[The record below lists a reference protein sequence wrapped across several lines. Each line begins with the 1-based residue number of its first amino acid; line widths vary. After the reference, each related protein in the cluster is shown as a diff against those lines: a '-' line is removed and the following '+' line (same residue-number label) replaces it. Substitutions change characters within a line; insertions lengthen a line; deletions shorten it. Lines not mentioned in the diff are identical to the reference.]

1 MSKKVAIVGAG
12 LAGLS
17 AGIYL
22 QKNGIESEIFELADW
37 PGGVCTSWVRQGYRF
52 DGCIHWMVGTKPGDS
67 INDYYLEVGALTPE
81 TQIYNPDYVQTE
93 IDGKLLQIPLKL
105 EPFKAFL
112 LEIAPEDKEALLP
125 FLRDLDS
132 ISHSKMPAKSPENF
146 SDALKMMKESWG
158 YISAMGK
165 TIKFPISKFLERF
178 KNPTL
183 KKIILSL
190 MPGDFSLSALYMM
203 LGTRLGDNAGYPMG
217 GSLALIKR
225 MVTKYE
231 GLGGQIHLRS
241 KVEKINLSNGKA
253 VGIQVLG
260 QSLPFDGVIASG
272 DGYDLLNRLLD
283 GKYEHPQLSKMLI
296 NSAVFTPLC
305 VISFGLDKNFDIP
318 YSIDYQIPEGLQVTP
333 DYSCHGFNL
342 RSFDFDPSAAP
353 AGCSSVMAMFESPLE
368 YWQQLRTND
377 YAQYKEKKAHL
388 AQDLI
393 NKINGRIPGFASAVK
408 VIDVS
413 TPATYVRV
421 ANLYK
426 ASFEGFLPTPT
437 AIKTRFS
444 QTIPGINNLTICG
457 QWVTAG
463 GGICTAITTANDAV
477 KLLLKELK

>member
-22 QKNGIESEIFELADW
+22 QKNGIGSEIFELADW

-67 INDYYLEVGALTPE
+67 INNYYLEVGALTQE
-81 TQIYNPDYVQTE
+81 TQIYNPDFVQIE
-93 IDGKLLQIPLKL
+93 IDGKLFNVPLRL
-105 EPFKAFL
+105 EPFKEFL

-132 ISHSKMPAKSPENF
+132 ISRSKMPAKNPDNF

-165 TIKFPISKFLERF
+165 TVKFPISQFLDRF

-183 KKIILSL
+183 KKLFLSL

-203 LGTRLGDNAGYPMG
+203 LGTRLGENAGYPIG

-225 MVTKYE
+225 MVANYE
-231 GLGGQIHLRS
+231 GLGGKIHLRS
-241 KVEKINLSNGKA
+241 KVEKINVENGKT

-260 QSLPFDGVIASG
+260 KSLPFDGVIAAG
-272 DGYDLLNRLLD
+272 DGYDLLYRLLD
-283 GKYEHPQLSKMLI
+283 GKYDHPQLTTMLK
-296 NSAVFTPLC
+296 SSPVFTPLC
-305 VISFGLDKNFDIP
+305 IVSIGLDRKFDIP
-318 YSIDYQIPEGLQVTP
+318 YSVDYQIPEGLQVTP
-333 DYSCHGFNL
+333 DYSAHGFNL
-342 RSFDFDPSAAP
+342 RSFDFDPEAAP
-353 AGCSSVMAMFESPLE
+353 SGCSSVMAMFESPLDF
-368 YWQQLRTND
+368 WQQLRSED
-377 YAQYKEKKAHL
+377 YVQYKEKKSQL
-388 AQDLI
+388 AKDLI
-393 NKINGRIPGFASAVK
+393 SKINDRIPGFASAVK
-408 VIDVS
+408 VVDVS
-413 TPATYVRV
+413 TPATYSRV

-426 ASFEGFLPTPT
+426 ASFEGFLPTPV

-444 QTIPGINNLTICG
+444 QTIPGINNLAICG

-463 GGICTAITTANDAV
+463 GGICTAITTAKDAV
-477 KLLLKELK
+477 AKMVKELK